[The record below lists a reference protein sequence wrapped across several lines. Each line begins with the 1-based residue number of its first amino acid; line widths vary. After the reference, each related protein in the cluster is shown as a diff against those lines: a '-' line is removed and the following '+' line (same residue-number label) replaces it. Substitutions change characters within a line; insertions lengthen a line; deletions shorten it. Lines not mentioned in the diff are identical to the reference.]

1 MVNRLWQGVLL
12 AVVLA
17 AGTLGAQESVFKRG
31 EELFMAN
38 KPREA
43 LGLLETVIAQ
53 DPAQVKAFL
62 YLGIIYQQL
71 DRLDDAIAVYRKI
84 LPRAGAETGRTAF
97 NLGNIYFR
105 LDNTDYAEQFY
116 TQAIE
121 ADPAF
126 APAYLNRGNLRV
138 GKGELA
144 EALPDYDLY
153 LTLEPRSPKRPQVE
167 QLCAFIRSEFAAAER
182 RRVIAEEEAERERIR
197 AEAEAERLRILAE
210 EEAERQRILAEEAE
224 ARRQALLREVSA
236 SLQSAAEETRGSS
249 AGTEEV
255 LGYDG
260 EFELE

>member
-1 MVNRLWQGVLL
+1 MGEEWIVDKRWRALLLL
-12 AVVLA
+12 AALWAGA
-17 AGTLGAQESVFKRG
+17 AGAQEQTFKRG

-43 LGLLETVIAQ
+43 LGPLETVIAQ
-53 DPAQVKAFL
+53 DPAHVKAYL

-71 DRLDDAIAVYRKI
+71 DRLDDAIAIYRKL
-84 LPRAGAETGRTAF
+84 LPRAGAETSRTAF

-105 LDNTDYAEQFY
+105 LDNIEYAEQFY

-126 APAYLNRGNLRV
+126 APAYLNRGNLRIK
-138 GKGELA
+138 KGELA

-153 LTLEPRSPKRPQVE
+153 LSLEPRAPKRPQIE
-167 QLCAFIRSEFAAAER
+167 QLCALIRSEFAAAER
-182 RRVIAEEEAERERIR
+182 RRIIAEEEAERERIR
-197 AEAEAERLRILAE
+197 SAQ
-210 EEAERQRILAEEAE
+210 EAERQRILAEEAE
-224 ARRQALLREVSA
+224 ARRQALLQEVSA

-249 AGTEEV
+249 AGAEAV
-255 LGYDG
+255 QGYDG